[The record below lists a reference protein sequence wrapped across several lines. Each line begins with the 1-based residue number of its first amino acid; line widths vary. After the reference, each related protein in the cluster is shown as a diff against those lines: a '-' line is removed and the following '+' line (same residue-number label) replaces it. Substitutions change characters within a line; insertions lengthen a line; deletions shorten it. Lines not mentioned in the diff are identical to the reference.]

1 MKRNDYR
8 IFRENI
14 RHHIVMLCEPKSF
27 FLPPRGSQTSRSVNG
42 LTYPGRSSRSGA
54 NASSTSA
61 WLASG
66 KSRGAGDRALFPPEI
81 IVSVKALA
89 CQLPKDLGL
98 PFSKLTHE
106 EIARQA
112 EKQGIVASISGKTI
126 WRWLS
131 RDAIR
136 PWCYRSW
143 IWPRDP
149 DFERK
154 AAIVLDLYH
163 GIWEGEPLGGN
174 DFIISSDE
182 KTSIQARH
190 RLKGTTAPMA
200 GRYGRV
206 EFEYERKGA
215 LAYMAAWDVRRAKIF
230 GLCKTSTG
238 IDSYRELVDLVMRQ
252 EPYRSADRVFWITDN
267 GSSHRGQTSIDRLK
281 SWYPNAVQV
290 HTPVHASWL
299 NQVEIYFSVLQ
310 RKVLTP
316 NDFKNLSDLMENV
329 LGFQKLYETIAK
341 PFEWK
346 FTREDMKKVLAKFNN
361 KPKMAA

>member
-1 MKRNDYR
+1 MKKSNYKMSHED
-8 IFRENI
+8 I
-14 RHHIVMLCEPKSF
+14 RHRIVMSCGPKSF
-27 FLPPRGSQTSRSVNG
+27 SLPPRVSQTNRSG
-42 LTYPGRSSRSGA
+42 SGSIYHGRSFQNGV
-54 NASSTSA
+54 NASLTSA
-61 WLASG
+61 WLASR
-66 KSRGAGDRALFPPEI
+66 KCHGAGDPALFPPEI

-112 EKQGIVASISGKTI
+112 EKQGIVASISGKTV

-131 RDAIR
+131 KDAIR

-149 DFERK
+149 DFVQK
-154 AAIVLDLYH
+154 AGRVLDLYH
-163 GIWEGEPLGGN
+163 GVWEEKPLGSN

-190 RLKGTTAPMA
+190 RLKSIAAPTT

-206 EFEYERKGA
+206 EFEYERMGA
-215 LAYMAAWDVRRAKIF
+215 LAYMAAWDVRQAKIF

-238 IDSYRELVDLVMRQ
+238 IDSYRELVDLVMCQ
-252 EPYRSADRVFWITDN
+252 EPYRSANRVFWITDN
-267 GSSHRGQTSIDRLK
+267 GSSHRGQSSIDRLK
-281 SWYPNAVQV
+281 SWYPNAIQT
-290 HTPVHASWL
+290 HTPIHASWL

-310 RKVLTP
+310 RKVLSP
-316 NDFKNLSDLMENV
+316 NDFENLADLENRIFS
-329 LGFQKLYETIAK
+329 FQRSYETIAK

-346 FTREDMKKVLAKFNN
+346 FTREDMKKVMLKFND
-361 KPKMAA
+361 KQKMAA

>member
-1 MKRNDYR
+1 MKKESYR
-8 IFRENI
+8 TLRENI
-14 RHHIVMLCEPKSF
+14 RHRIAMSCA
-27 FLPPRGSQTSRSVNG
+27 PRSSSSPLRDSRTSRSA
-42 LTYPGRSSRSGA
+42 SGSMCRDRLFQSGVS
-54 NASSTSA
+54 ASLTSA
-61 WLASG
+61 WQAFR
-66 KSRGAGDRALFPPEI
+66 KCHGAGGPALSPPEI

-98 PFSKLTHE
+98 PFSKLTHD

-112 EKQGIVASISGKTI
+112 ERQGIVASISGKTI

-131 RDAIR
+131 KDAIR

-149 DFERK
+149 DFEQK
-154 AAIVLDLYH
+154 AVRVLDLYH
-163 GIWEGEPLGGN
+163 GFWEGKPLGKN

-182 KTSIQARH
+182 KTSIQARR
-190 RLKGTTAPMA
+190 RLKGTTASNA

-206 EFEYERKGA
+206 EHEYERMGA
-215 LAYMAAWDVRRAKIF
+215 LAYVAAWDVRRAKIF

-238 IDSYRELVDLVMRQ
+238 IDSFHDLVDLVMRQ
-252 EPYRSADRVFWITDN
+252 EPYRSAERVFWITDN
-267 GSSHRGQTSIDRLK
+267 GSSHRGQSSVDRLK
-281 SWYPNAVQV
+281 SWYSNAVQV
-290 HTPVHASWL
+290 HTPIHASWL

-316 NDFKNLSDLMENV
+316 NDFENLSDLENRIIC
-329 LGFQKLYETIAK
+329 FQELYETIAK

-346 FTREDMKKVLAKFNN
+346 FTREDLKKIFAKYDDTQ
-361 KPKMAA
+361 KIAA